1 MHQLPSQWP
10 YYAIMV
16 LTGFVSLAG
25 GGFTA
30 RYLKQKR
37 GWIGLHKKLAMTG
50 VVFVLAGI
58 SLAAYMVSAY
68 MEKYFARGMHAYLG
82 TTVFAF
88 VIMTPILGVLQFRSR
103 EKRIRTLHRWSGR
116 IYISSHA
123 LYNLCWSSDGV
134 DCP

>member
-68 MEKYFARGMHAYLG
+68 METYFARGMHAHLG
-82 TTVFAF
+82 ATVFAF
-88 VIMTPILGVLQFRSR
+88 VIMTPIFGNAP
-103 EKRIRTLHRWSGR
+103 I
-116 IYISSHA
+116 
-123 LYNLCWSSDGV
+123 
-134 DCP
+134 